1 MGTPYQAVIV
11 QQTYLPAD
19 YVQLRLSC
27 HELAQAALPRQ
38 QVHISC
44 QQLTTPP
51 YPFMQADADQG
62 WIEVLYPIVDSA
74 TQALSKIPQGQSVSL
89 QLAASPAITCCPQR
103 ALLLSQGSH
112 FGGLIFLLNYWRQR
126 HAMPLACSAIIEAD
140 AFPFRARPS
149 QLIISGMP
157 AGVIAAAPLLED
169 WQVASRLATPE
180 TALVGCFEGTALALA
195 QEWLQSL
202 SPMIKQELM
211 VIAFGE
217 AEWVQQVEA
226 FKREFVL
233 L

>member
-11 QQTYLPAD
+11 QQSYLPAD
-19 YVQLRLSC
+19 YVQLRADC
-27 HELAQAALPRQ
+27 PALAQTALPRQ
-38 QVHISC
+38 QVHIVY
-44 QQLTTPP
+44 QQLTTQP
-51 YPFMQADADQG
+51 YPFMQVNADEG
-62 WIEVLYPIVDSA
+62 WIEVLYPITDAA
-74 TQALSKIPQGQSVSL
+74 TQALSQAQQGQAIEL
-89 QLAASPAITCCPQR
+89 QLAASPAITSCPQR

-112 FGGLIFLLNYWRQR
+112 FGGLVFLLSYWRQR

-169 WQVASRLATPE
+169 WQVASRLATPD
-180 TALVGCFEGTALALA
+180 TALVGCFEGTGLALA

-202 SPMIKQELM
+202 SPMIKQELT
-211 VIAFGE
+211 VIAFGNTD
-217 AEWVQQVEA
+217 WVQQVEA
-226 FKREFVL
+226 FKQEFAL